1 MQAFPPFFQCKQR
14 DYPGLWKLGSNFFK
28 TCKQIVRIFSCFFPL
43 RTSIGMQFAC
53 WIDCRNLQ
61 GYVGGNKP
69 ELEVVIV
76 LPNHHKT
83 ALITIMPSFLIIIMT
98 VDWICLELLLMK
110 HNTYRTQ
117 SRFYGNIHRSGPI
130 PKCYIQSPYLSWAD
144 THVSPAYW
152 SLGPTHE
159 RNGYYQK
166 TLLTFSWRQ
175 ITRGFGVRPF
185 KVSPS
190 MKI

>member
-1 MQAFPPFFQCKQR
+1 
-14 DYPGLWKLGSNFFK
+14 
-28 TCKQIVRIFSCFFPL
+28 
-43 RTSIGMQFAC
+43 MQFSC

-117 SRFYGNIHRSGPI
+117 SRFYGNMHRSGPI

-152 SLGPTHE
+152 SLGPAHE

-175 ITRGFGVRPF
+175 ITRGFGFRPF
-185 KVSPS
+185 KVSPCCS
-190 MKI
+190 FSIDSCKIVDNYLFATDLDIHTNTCPEKSKHKHEWCPAAPG